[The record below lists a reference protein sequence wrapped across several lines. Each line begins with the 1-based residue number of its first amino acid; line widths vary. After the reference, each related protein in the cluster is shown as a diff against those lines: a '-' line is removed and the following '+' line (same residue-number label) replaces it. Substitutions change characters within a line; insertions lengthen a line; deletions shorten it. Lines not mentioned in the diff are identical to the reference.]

1 MEITPA
7 AAGGQ
12 VSPAAAGGQVSKA
25 RRSRQ
30 VASWASL
37 ACVAVLL
44 TACNSSTS
52 SVASSTSSAAP
63 RPGHRPDRAAGTPS
77 TSAPITGPTT
87 PPSTPASSPS
97 LAAAPTGA
105 GTFLAAEQ
113 SLNGT
118 LLHEPACGGFGCALS
133 GDSTAFLFHMTWTTW
148 SGSEAVGTGT
158 YKLDDCNPDCAGGHV
173 YSVATVVTLSQ
184 PVKVCS
190 SSGTRWV
197 WTHALVHVPR
207 RPAQGPAGPERP
219 AEPLDLLPPDHRR
232 PANLRELATSLPT
245 PAVPPPIG
253 ADAAMKHWVVI
264 AAPMEHWCR
273 SR

>member
-7 AAGGQ
+7 AEGGQ
-12 VSPAAAGGQVSKA
+12 ASKT

-30 VASWASL
+30 VASWTSL

-52 SVASSTSSAAP
+52 SAASSPATT
-63 RPGHRPDRAAGTPS
+63 AGTQG
-77 TSAPITGPTT
+77 TSAPVTGPTT
-87 PPSTPASSPS
+87 PPTTPASSPS
-97 LAAAPTGA
+97 PAAAPTGA

-148 SGSEAVGTGT
+148 SGTEAVGTGT

-184 PVKVCS
+184 PVKVCA

-197 WTHALVHVPR
+197 WSHASFTFPSDLPK
-207 RPAQGPAGPERP
+207 ALQGPNAPQNPWTFSG
-219 AEPLDLLPPDHRR
+219 LI
-232 PANLRELATSLPT
+232 T
-245 PAVPPPIG
+245 
-253 ADAAMKHWVVI
+253 AAQQT
-264 AAPMEHWCR
+264 C
-273 SR
+273 S